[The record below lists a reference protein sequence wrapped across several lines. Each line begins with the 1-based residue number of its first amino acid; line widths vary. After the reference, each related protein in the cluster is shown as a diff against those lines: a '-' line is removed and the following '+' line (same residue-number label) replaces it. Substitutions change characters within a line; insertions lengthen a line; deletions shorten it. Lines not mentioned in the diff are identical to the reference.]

1 MGKEVKI
8 MAKTSIRYIGLVLLA
23 VFICAVLFARM
34 PYIANA
40 TELGSDNTTSAT
52 DGSQQS
58 SNSVSGND
66 SSSNNALSNYMR
78 NYNPITD
85 KDMQKASNFAN
96 PIVSA
101 LGTIA
106 GFILI
111 VVIAAIAVVTAL
123 DLCYIM
129 IPITRSFL
137 GGTPAQQGGMGGGY
151 GMGMRGGMNTGT
163 GVMRGHKWVSDEA
176 VQAVQASGAGAG
188 TPQGN
193 MGMGGMGMGMGMGM
207 SGGMGMQ
214 QQASSPKTVLGT
226 YFKKRLFVLIL
237 FAVAC
242 IVLTSS
248 VLTNCGINIGL
259 LILKVV
265 NKLSGAVSTV
275 QLN

>member
-1 MGKEVKI
+1 

-23 VFICAVLFARM
+23 VLIGAVLFART

-58 SNSVSGND
+58 SSNASDNGSSGN
-66 SSSNNALSNYMR
+66 SALSNYMR

-101 LGTIA
+101 LGTLA

-151 GMGMRGGMNTGT
+151 GMGGYGMRGGMGMNTGT
-163 GVMRGHKWVSDEA
+163 GAMRGHKWVSDEA
-176 VQAVQASGAGAG
+176 VQAVQASGVGAG

-207 SGGMGMQ
+207 AGGMGMQ

-226 YFKKRLFVLIL
+226 YFKKRLFVIIL

-248 VLTNCGINIGL
+248 ALTNCGINIGL

-265 NKLSGAVSTV
+265 NKLGGAVSTV
-275 QLN
+275 QLG